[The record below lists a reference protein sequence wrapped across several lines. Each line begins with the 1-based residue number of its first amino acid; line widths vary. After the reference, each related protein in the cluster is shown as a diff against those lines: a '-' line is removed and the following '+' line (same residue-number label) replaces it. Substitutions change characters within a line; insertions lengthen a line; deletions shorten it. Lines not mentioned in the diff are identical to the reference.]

1 MLREGS
7 GAGEQA
13 VPPVNA
19 EPAVPPV
26 NAEQAVP
33 PVAHAQ
39 PSPRSAGEALQARL
53 DAAICVPLLDRDPEG
68 IQVIRNCFT
77 SCDGTA
83 MRQFVVSATGGVRC
97 AICCGD
103 ASFARS
109 SRTPPLTQLH
119 DMKKHCG
126 QVRERGESTLEPQTR
141 AHLERLRRLLEGA
154 PPEAPAEPDADDG
167 PWPRPGQV
175 VEVVWTKKTTLE
187 KPGDG
192 GIDRCVVR
200 SIRDPIPDK
209 KEQSKRPRGRP
220 LQVLRAAAVAHQ
232 ARGRHG
238 PAV

>member
-1 MLREGS
+1 MPREVS

-19 EPAVPPV
+19 EQAVSPV

-33 PVAHAQ
+33 PVPPHAQ
-39 PSPRSAGEALQARL
+39 PPSAAGEALQAQL
-53 DAAICVPLLDRDPEG
+53 DEVICVPLLDRNPAG
-68 IQVIRNCFT
+68 GMQVIRNCFT

-97 AICCGD
+97 AICCGV

-126 QVRERGESTLEPQTR
+126 QVRERGERNLEPQTR
-141 AHLERLRRLLEGA
+141 AHQERLRRLLEGA

-167 PWPRPGQV
+167 PW
-175 VEVVWTKKTTLE
+175 
-187 KPGDG
+187 
-192 GIDRCVVR
+192 
-200 SIRDPIPDK
+200 
-209 KEQSKRPRGRP
+209 RGRARSSRSSGP
-220 LQVLRAAAVAHQ
+220 GRRRSRTRAKAAWIDVW
-232 ARGRHG
+232 
-238 PAV
+238 